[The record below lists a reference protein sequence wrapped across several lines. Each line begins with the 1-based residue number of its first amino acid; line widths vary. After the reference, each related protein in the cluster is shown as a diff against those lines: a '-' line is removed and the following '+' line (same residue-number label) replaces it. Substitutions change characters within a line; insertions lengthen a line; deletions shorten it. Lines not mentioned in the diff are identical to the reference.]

1 VLCLESGDPRGRA
14 EVERVRRACNEG
26 SKSVVCDIQLGCCIS
41 DSPAQTQR
49 RDHSSSLAF
58 SSLNIVV
65 TLNSLLCIIDAL
77 LGSARIAFSGSLS
90 ISPQLMRSRPICV
103 SWTWPAMYT
112 SP

>member
-1 VLCLESGDPRGRA
+1 M
-14 EVERVRRACNEG
+14 
-26 SKSVVCDIQLGCCIS
+26 
-41 DSPAQTQR
+41 
-49 RDHSSSLAF
+49 
-58 SSLNIVV
+58 VV

-77 LGSARIAFSGSLS
+77 LGSAKIAFSGSLN

>member
-1 VLCLESGDPRGRA
+1 MFCLEPGDPRGRA
-14 EVERVRRACNEG
+14 EVKRVRRACNDG
-26 SKSVVCDIQLGCCIS
+26 SNIS
-41 DSPAQTQR
+41 GVRPPARPLRLDSPAQTQR

-58 SSLNIVV
+58 SSLNMVV